1 MKYSTKRRKKLQKE
15 VARQI
20 FLNMNDLS
28 KQNNSKFIVLNL
40 QSNIK
45 EYEDFFKKNDINF
58 VDCNLLLSE
67 NYLTKGHYH
76 PNDKAHSVYSE
87 CINSYINS
95 KNLLLF

>member
-1 MKYSTKRRKKLQKE
+1 
-15 VARQI
+15 
-20 FLNMNDLS
+20 MNDLS

-58 VDCNLLLSE
+58 VDCNLLLNE
-67 NYLTKGHYH
+67 NYLIKGDYH